1 VVASF
6 DDPNASYV
14 FGSEDEDDEDN
25 EDDESIDI
33 EDIDLQALAE
43 EVVALLKQELRLEG
57 ERWGWHRVW

>member
-6 DDPNASYV
+6 DDPNTSYV
-14 FGSEDEDDEDN
+14 FGSEDKDN

-57 ERWGWHRVW
+57 ERRGWHRVW